1 MANHLFVQP
10 SASGSAHINVGSQ
23 ERLISAAAG
32 AALLATG
39 ISLFKRSPRFSLL
52 SVLAGSSLL
61 FRGGS
66 GYCPVN
72 EAIDRDTAQPLST
85 TAISIK
91 ETVTVNRDIYDVYQ
105 AWRNLEN
112 LPLFMH
118 HLQSVKQESATI
130 SHWVAQ
136 VPKNLG
142 TIEWNAV
149 IVQDIEGEIL
159 SWKSAPGAMVDNAG
173 EVVFKEAPG
182 NRGTEVHAHISYI
195 PPAGDLGKAVAK
207 LLNDVFARMIREDI
221 RRFKRMMETGELP
234 VIKHDPS
241 ARENTELPV
250 NP

>member
-1 MANHLFVQP
+1 
-10 SASGSAHINVGSQ
+10 
-23 ERLISAAAG
+23 
-32 AALLATG
+32 
-39 ISLFKRSPRFSLL
+39 
-52 SVLAGSSLL
+52 
-61 FRGGS
+61 
-66 GYCPVN
+66 
-72 EAIDRDTAQPLST
+72 
-85 TAISIK
+85 
-91 ETVTVNRDIYDVYQ
+91 
-105 AWRNLEN
+105 
-112 LPLFMH
+112 
-118 HLQSVKQESATI
+118 
-130 SHWVAQ
+130 
-136 VPKNLG
+136 
-142 TIEWNAV
+142 V